1 MSDKRMT
8 AADVAGRLRSGM
20 TIGIGG
26 WGSRRKPMALV
37 REIVKSDLKDLTVVT
52 FGGPDIGVLCSA
64 GKVKRAVYAFVA
76 PDTGG
81 ATNKNSPV
89 LDPHFRKARQA
100 GEIEDEPY
108 DEG

>member
-1 MSDKRMT
+1 MSDKKPT
-8 AADVAGRLRSGM
+8 LDEAVAQLRSGM

-37 REIVKSDLKDLTVVT
+37 REIVRSDLNDLTVVT

-76 PDTGG
+76 PDIGG

-100 GEIEDEPY
+100 GEIEDEP
-108 DEG
+108 